1 MPTYEEQLEQVQ
13 TAIAAIEGGA
23 QSWSISTS
31 QSTRTY
37 TRADLKTLYDRERFL
52 ELKIERRKRGG
63 VRIQYGV
70 PER

>member
-63 VRIQYGV
+63 VRIQHGV